1 MSKSTPKI
9 LTIEDDRSIRTV
21 LRVNLEA
28 NGYFV
33 LEAESATAGLQMA
46 IRESPDAVILDL
58 GLPDKDGR
66 HVILS
71 LRDWSTVPILVLS
84 ARDNEADKVG
94 ALDAGADDYVTKPFN
109 SMELLARIRVALRH
123 ASRNAAPEDPL
134 FHSGELM
141 VDLSARTV
149 TVAGN
154 PVHLTPTEYKILHI
168 LIRHAGKLVTHRQL
182 LKDVWGPDSLHETQY
197 LRVHMANLRAKIE
210 RQPAQPKLL
219 LTDPG
224 IGYRLAAE

>member
-1 MSKSTPKI
+1 MSKSTPQI
-9 LTIEDDRSIRTV
+9 LIIEDDRSIRTV
-21 LRVNLEA
+21 LRVSLEA
-28 NGYFV
+28 NGYSV
-33 LEAESATAGLQMA
+33 LEAENATTGLQMA

-66 HVILS
+66 HVIRS

-84 ARDNEADKVG
+84 ARDNETDKVE
-94 ALDAGADDYVTKPFN
+94 ALDTGADDYVTKPFN

-123 ASRNAAPEDPL
+123 SSRNTAPEEPL
-134 FHSGELM
+134 FRSGELT

-154 PVHLTPTEYKILHI
+154 PVHLTPTEYKILHV

-182 LKDVWGPDSLHETQY
+182 LNDVWGPDALHETQY

>member
-9 LTIEDDRSIRTV
+9 LTIEDDHSIRTV
-21 LRVNLEA
+21 LRVSLEA

-123 ASRNAAPEDPL
+123 ASRNAAPDDPL
-134 FHSGELM
+134 FHSGVLM